1 MITLGVTNGDL
12 DGTLVDGL
20 TSLRQRIEQ
29 RLLFPLGEWSL
40 NPDAGT
46 PSLLG
51 FRGAAQVAAAVLSD
65 TIVDEGGE
73 EVVDVVDVVVE
84 QDSETRTLSYSATVL
99 TVYGSTTLNG
109 QVSKIGILVI
119 PWVHNRFL

>member
-109 QVSKIGILVI
+109 QVI
-119 PWVHNRFL
+119 

>member
-1 MITLGVTNGDL
+1 M
-12 DGTLVDGL
+12 
-20 TSLRQRIEQ
+20 
-29 RLLFPLGEWSL
+29 
-40 NPDAGT
+40 
-46 PSLLG
+46 G

-99 TVYGSTTLNG
+99 TVYGSTILNG
-109 QVSKIGILVI
+109 QVI
-119 PWVHNRFL
+119 